1 MSKEAKRI
9 VLVGGG
15 SGGHLTPLLAVAQK
29 IHDKHPEISVVHIGQ
44 KNENLQEVVQADV
57 FSNTYQISAGKF
69 RRYHGES
76 FLRHML
82 DIKTIALNMR
92 DLFRFMR
99 GTVEAFFLL
108 GKIKPHSIL
117 LKGGF
122 VCVPVGFAAR
132 LRRIPYITHDSD
144 AVPGLAN
151 RLTAKHALF
160 NTTAMPAETYPY
172 NQSKT
177 IQVGIPIQQ
186 HYSLVS
192 EKDSEAAKK
201 QLGYSKKDTILLCVG
216 GGLGAQRV
224 NEALVRATP
233 ELFKVETGLHIIH
246 VTGKKLYDETKKMYD
261 DTLSSRDKERIK
273 LLDFTTELHLYSA
286 AADIVLTRAGATNIA
301 EFSAQGK
308 LCVVVPNPVL
318 TGGQQLHNAAVL
330 ERYNAAV
337 ILREDSLM
345 TLSKVLHETFS
356 ISEKEKTTYV
366 KNITRLSSHDS
377 AQLLVDMLVEQKP
390 PRKSS

>member
-1 MSKEAKRI
+1 MSKVKSI

-29 IHDKHPEISVVHIGQ
+29 ICEKHPTTHVIHIGQ
-44 KNENLQEVVQADV
+44 KNENLQEVVQSDV
-57 FSNTYQISAGKF
+57 FSSTYQISAGKF

-76 FLRHML
+76 FIRHVL
-82 DIKTIALNMR
+82 DIKTIALNVR
-92 DLFRFMR
+92 DFFRFLR

-108 GKIKPHSIL
+108 GRLKPHSIL

-172 NQSKT
+172 KQSKT
-177 IQVGIPIQQ
+177 VQVGIPIQH
-186 HYSLVS
+186 HYSSVS
-192 EKDSEAAKK
+192 EKDMEVAKK
-201 QLGYSKKDTILLCVG
+201 QLGYNKNATVLLCVG

-233 ELFKVETGLHIIH
+233 DLLKLQPKLQIIH
-246 VTGKKLYDETKKMYD
+246 VTGKKLYDETQKMYNA
-261 DTLSSRDKERIK
+261 TLSGQDQKRIK
-273 LLDFTTELHLYSA
+273 LVDFSTELHVYSM
-286 AADIVLTRAGATNIA
+286 AADVVLTRAGATNIA

-330 ERYNAAV
+330 ERYNAAIIV
-337 ILREDSLM
+337 REDSLAK
-345 TLSKVLHETFS
+345 LCDVLHEVFS
-356 ISEKEKTTYV
+356 MPRTEKNKIT
-366 KNITRLSSHDS
+366 KNISHLSSHDS
-377 AQLLVDMLVEQKP
+377 AQLLVDMLFTNKTP
-390 PRKSS
+390 KDS